1 MLACSALKRRYRQ
14 TLTSPPQQ
22 GSKVNCIFVVLN
34 GNEEAI
40 RQRMTSREHFMPPD
54 LLHSQFEAL
63 ELPTEEEGNRLVV
76 LDDLSLSIECLVD
89 TVLSELS
96 QT

>member
-1 MLACSALKRRYRQ
+1 
-14 TLTSPPQQ
+14 
-22 GSKVNCIFVVLN
+22 
-34 GNEEAI
+34 
-40 RQRMTSREHFMPPD
+40 MPPD